1 MAAPRRKIT
10 PAERKD
16 RDALDRVHNLVHV
29 MVIRRLFDDGWTTEE
44 VALAYGQIQKEVGRS
59 TIAHAKPNW
68 HHVDETHVVP
78 NFQYVDE
85 TKVADEVYAA
95 VRASR

>member
-16 RDALDRVHNLVHV
+16 RDAIIRVQNLVHV
-29 MVIRRLFDDGWTTEE
+29 IVIRRLFDEGWTTEQ
-44 VALAYGQIQKEVGRS
+44 VALAYEQIQKEIGRI

-68 HHVDETHVVP
+68 HHVDETHIVP

-95 VRASR
+95 VKASQ

>member
-16 RDALDRVHNLVHV
+16 RDAISRVDNLVHV
-29 MVIRRLFDDGWTTEE
+29 MVIRRLFDDGWTTEK
-44 VALAYGQIQKEVGRS
+44 VALAYEQIQKEIGRI

-68 HHVDETHVVP
+68 HHVDETHIVP

-85 TKVADEVYAA
+85 TKVAGEVYAA
-95 VRASR
+95 VKGLH

>member
-1 MAAPRRKIT
+1 MAAPRRKIS

-44 VALAYGQIQKEVGRS
+44 VALAYEQIRKEIGRI
-59 TIAHAKPNW
+59 TIVHAKPNW
-68 HHVDETHVVP
+68 RHVDETHVVP

-95 VRASR
+95 VKASR